1 MNQSQIPTLDPA
13 PVRAQPTR
21 LRVLESPRPHV
32 VGAVD
37 HLVALIESTDGG
49 PVERSLL
56 DLASAVSCD
65 VETARRA
72 VASLDPVDH
81 AVSVDIGQVP
91 AEERWILAWAPV
103 TGIVDLMLDWDLLT
117 LEISVAELAEWLGAS
132 VLLTEPRCR
141 LAGADTGRQRHPQW
155 PRPRDVGAHHHRARP
170 LPPDRRGA
178 VRRRVTGRATPK
190 SRDVAGR
197 TGGGNCGI
205 FDDVHVDHGGLT
217 CGNVAA
223 APCRRSW
230 S

>member
-1 MNQSQIPTLDPA
+1 M
-13 PVRAQPTR
+13 
-21 LRVLESPRPHV
+21 
-32 VGAVD
+32 
-37 HLVALIESTDGG
+37 
-49 PVERSLL
+49 
-56 DLASAVSCD
+56 
-65 VETARRA
+65 
-72 VASLDPVDH
+72 ASLDPVDH

-132 VLLTEPRCR
+132 APL
-141 LAGADTGRQRHPQW
+141 TGRAVDWLALTPGVTVTRSGR
-155 PRPRDVGAHHHRARP
+155 RPRDVGAHRHRARP
-170 LPPDRRGA
+170 LPADRRGA
-178 VRRRVTGRATPK
+178 VRRRMTGRATPEP
-190 SRDVAGR
+190 RVVVGR

-205 FDDVHVDHGGLT
+205 FDSVHVDHAGLT

>member
-1 MNQSQIPTLDPA
+1 MNQPQIPTLDRA
-13 PVRAQPTR
+13 PVRALPPR
-21 LRVLESPRPHV
+21 LGVREAPRPRV

-56 DLASAVSCD
+56 ELAGAVSCD

-132 VLLTEPRCR
+132 LL
-141 LAGADTGRQRHPQW
+141 L
-155 PRPRDVGAHHHRARP
+155 
-170 LPPDRRGA
+170 
-178 VRRRVTGRATPK
+178 TGRAVDWLALTPGVTVIR
-190 SRDVAGR
+190 SGDGHETLVRIAIALDLCPLTAEALSAAG
-197 TGGGNCGI
+197 
-205 FDDVHVDHGGLT
+205 
-217 CGNVAA
+217 
-223 APCRRSW
+223 
-230 S
+230 

>member
-1 MNQSQIPTLDPA
+1 MNQPQIPTLDPA
-13 PVRAQPTR
+13 PVRALPTR
-21 LRVLESPRPHV
+21 LRVLEAPRPRV

-56 DLASAVSCD
+56 ELAGAVSCD

-132 VLLTEPRCR
+132 LL
-141 LAGADTGRQRHPQW
+141 L
-155 PRPRDVGAHHHRARP
+155 
-170 LPPDRRGA
+170 
-178 VRRRVTGRATPK
+178 TGRAVDWLALTPGVTVTR
-190 SRDVAGR
+190 SGDGHETSVRITIALDHCPLTAEALSAAG
-197 TGGGNCGI
+197 
-205 FDDVHVDHGGLT
+205 
-217 CGNVAA
+217 
-223 APCRRSW
+223 
-230 S
+230 